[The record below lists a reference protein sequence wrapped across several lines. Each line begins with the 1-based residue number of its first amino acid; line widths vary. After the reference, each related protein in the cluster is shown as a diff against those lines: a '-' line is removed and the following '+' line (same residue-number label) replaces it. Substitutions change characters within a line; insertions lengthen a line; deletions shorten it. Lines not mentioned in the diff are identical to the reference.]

1 MFAEYIRY
9 FALYPFGR
17 FIHIFLHEFV
27 DSKDSGSAILS
38 HFYLLTGFADS
49 LWLEGYV
56 LSSNV
61 GSKLTSIA
69 DHGVF

>member
-9 FALYPFGR
+9 FALFPFGR

-56 LSSNV
+56 LL
-61 GSKLTSIA
+61 SKIDPRLTLAA